1 MAVAGV
7 AWLAVLGVA
16 GAYVYLSP
24 ALPTSSAMQ
33 HVEMNVPLRVYTRSG
48 QLISQIGEKR
58 MIPITF
64 EDIPPLVRNA
74 VLAAEDDRFF
84 SHHGVDWQGVLRA
97 VIKNLSTAS
106 DAQGGSTITMQ
117 AARNM
122 FLTLDKTARRKL
134 SEVFVTFRMER
145 DFTKEQ
151 ILATYLNVI
160 FFGQRSYG
168 IAAAAETF
176 YGKRLEDLSVG
187 QAATLAGI
195 IQLPS
200 RYNPVTS
207 PQLAQVRRNYV
218 LRRMTELGYIDA
230 ATADKAR
237 SESTATRGFAPLSDV
252 EAPYTAELARQD
264 LINRFGPAAVNSGYK
279 VFTTLDGR
287 LQTAANRAVRL
298 GLIEYDRRHGY
309 RGPIAHVNLPAGSLG
324 PAKLDALIGANS
336 SVAMLQVAMV
346 TRVDAQAVQVY
357 IRGQGDARIEW
368 DGLSWARSVKN
379 ERLGAMPKKAADVLS
394 PGDIVHVVSD
404 RHGVALLAQLPL
416 VQGALVALDPQDGAI
431 ASMVGGFDF
440 YTNSFNRVTQ
450 AKRQPGSGFKPFLYS
465 AALEHG
471 FTPSTMILDA
481 PIVQDDPNLE
491 GAWRP
496 ENSNKEFRG
505 PVRLREGLYRS
516 LNMVSIRILRDIGLD
531 AAIDHAQRFGFDK
544 AALPENQTLALG
556 TMSATPLQ
564 MVTGYATFA
573 NGGYHVDPYLID
585 RIENAAGEVVF
596 AASPKIVCPEC
607 ERDAAA
613 PASIER
619 RRRRRRAA
627 PRPKA
632 APAAPALG
640 PTAGEADALARL
652 RATIDKRNDGVPA
665 KLASLAAVQGGRGYL
680 PLDRVAPRVL
690 SAANAWLMDDLMS
703 DVVQRGT
710 GVRARALG
718 RMDLAGKTGTSDEG
732 RDAWFN
738 GFNSRLVASAWVGF
752 DEERSLGRG
761 EEGSS
766 VGVPIWVHFMREALR
781 GMPEEV
787 RPMPPG
793 VIRLRVS
800 ARTGAMTSESTRTPS
815 AKRFSSIICR
825 RPRHRGSP
833 AARGK
838 ASAVPAIRSSRG
850 STCRKASRP
859 RRSPAQRHRAGGS
872 APDGRA
878 RHPRLPDR
886 QAQGGRALR
895 RLRCVRAAQEHRG
908 GRGAARAPSPFRRLA
923 ARPHPHAAARGRRRR
938 DGAARRL
945 PAAARRPGADGLGH
959 RARRHPAARVRRYR
973 RSGLHPADGPPR
985 AARGGR
991 TPREDAGGPD
1001 DRRARP
1007 AIRGEPPP
1015 GRGARVPARRYP
1027 PGTRE
1032 PGGRPADAPCRP
1044 RRGAPPARRG
1054 ADRRVGAGVAAAV
1067 PHSR

>member
-24 ALPTSSAMQ
+24 ALPSSAAMQ

-64 EDIPPLVRNA
+64 DDIPPLIRNA

-176 YGKRLEDLSVG
+176 YGKRLEDLTVG

-237 SESTATRGFAPLSDV
+237 QESTATRGFAPLSDV
-252 EAPYTAELARQD
+252 EAPYSAELARQD
-264 LINRFGPAAVNSGYK
+264 LINRFGPAAVNAGYR

-287 LQTAANRAVRL
+287 LQAAANRAVRL
-298 GLIEYDRRHGY
+298 GLLEYDRRHGY
-309 RGPIAHVNLPAGSLG
+309 RGPIAHVDLPTGSLG
-324 PAKLDALIGANS
+324 PAKLDALIGAHS

-346 TRVDAQAVQVY
+346 TRVDAQAAQVY

-368 DGLSWARSVKN
+368 DGLSWARPVKN
-379 ERLGAMPKKAADVLS
+379 ERLGAMPRKASEVLA

-404 RHGVALLAQLPL
+404 RHGVALLAQVPQ

-431 ASMVGGFDF
+431 VSMVGGFDF

-450 AKRQPGSGFKPFLYS
+450 ARRQPGSGFKPFLYS

-481 PIVQDDPNLE
+481 PIVQDDPHLE

-531 AAIDHAQRFGFDK
+531 AALDHAERFGFDR
-544 AALPENQTLALG
+544 AALPANQTLALG

-596 AASPKIVCPEC
+596 AASPKIACAEC
-607 ERDAAA
+607 EHDAAA
-613 PASIER
+613 PVSIESAPMAD
-619 RRRRRRAA
+619 AA
-627 PRPKA
+627 AAQGLPVATPA
-632 APAAPALG
+632 ALTAPASLA
-640 PTAGEADALARL
+640 TAGEADAIARM
-652 RATIDKRNDGVPA
+652 RAVIDRRNDGVPD
-665 KLASLAAVQGGRGYL
+665 KLAALAAVQGGRGYL
-680 PLDRVAPRVL
+680 PPERIAPRVL

-738 GFNSRLVASAWVGF
+738 GFTSHLVASAWVGF

-781 GMPEEV
+781 GVPEEA

-800 ARTGAMTSESTRTPS
+800 ARTGALTGESDPDGISEAFLVDHLPQ
-815 AKRFSSIICR
+815 
-825 RPRHRGSP
+825 P
-833 AARGK
+833 AAPGQ
-838 ASAVPAIRSSRG
+838 SGGTGQGI
-850 STCRKASRP
+850 
-859 RRSPAQRHRAGGS
+859 GGS
-872 APDGRA
+872 SDP
-878 RHPRLPDR
+878 L
-886 QAQGGRALR
+886 
-895 RLRCVRAAQEHRG
+895 
-908 GRGAARAPSPFRRLA
+908 F
-923 ARPHPHAAARGRRRR
+923 
-938 DGAARRL
+938 
-945 PAAARRPGADGLGH
+945 
-959 RARRHPAARVRRYR
+959 
-973 RSGLHPADGPPR
+973 
-985 AARGGR
+985 
-991 TPREDAGGPD
+991 
-1001 DRRARP
+1001 
-1007 AIRGEPPP
+1007 
-1015 GRGARVPARRYP
+1015 
-1027 PGTRE
+1027 
-1032 PGGRPADAPCRP
+1032 
-1044 RRGAPPARRG
+1044 
-1054 ADRRVGAGVAAAV
+1054 
-1067 PHSR
+1067 